1 MAIDPITAMLWMQT
15 AQTVINFPFVRKQQ
29 KQTLQKLHTN
39 RLIAQLNGE
48 STANQ
53 INDIAEETLANN
65 LTVASTGGYAPMDS
79 ASFEAIQD
87 RVNTQRDKDISMNKI
102 STNMA
107 VTDINNSLKNLKDQ
121 MLMSELNLVTDLGSI
136 YYSHKN
142 YTKNKKIEDVYRK
155 QQLEIL
161 KEQSKQLTDIKK
173 STTMNYKKLLW
184 RQKNYNRYQ
193 NNFYGKYRD

>member
-1 MAIDPITAMLWMQT
+1 MAIDPITTMLMMQT
-15 AQTVINFPFVRKQQ
+15 AQTVINFPFVRRQQ

-142 YTKNKKIEDVYRK
+142 YTKNKDIEKAYRK

-161 KEQSKQLTDIKK
+161 KEQTKVLKDMKK
-173 STTMNYKKLLW
+173 TSQMGYKKMMFRVNPSAVYW
-184 RQKNYNRYQ
+184 SGRP
-193 NNFYGKYRD
+193 D

>member
-15 AQTVINFPFVRKQQ
+15 AQTVINFPFVRRQQ

-87 RVNTQRDKDISMNKI
+87 RVNTQRD
-102 STNMA
+102 TA
-107 VTDINNSLKNLKDQ
+107 
-121 MLMSELNLVTDLGSI
+121 
-136 YYSHKN
+136 Y
-142 YTKNKKIEDVYRK
+142 
-155 QQLEIL
+155 
-161 KEQSKQLTDIKK
+161 
-173 STTMNYKKLLW
+173 
-184 RQKNYNRYQ
+184 RQKSLRIIRTILACMVCMRYISLRALARARRTHGRAQ
-193 NNFYGKYRD
+193 DIPYTRPGPQTTNWD

>member
-107 VTDINNSLKNLKDQ
+107 INDINNSLKNLKDQ
-121 MLMSELNLVTDLGSI
+121 MLMSELNLVTELGSI
-136 YYSHKN
+136 YYSHEN
-142 YTKNKKIEDVYRK
+142 YTKNKKIEDAYRK

-161 KEQSKQLTDIKK
+161 KEQTKVLKDMKK
-173 STTMNYKKLLW
+173 TSQMGYKKMMFRVNPSGVYW
-184 RQKNYNRYQ
+184 SGRP
-193 NNFYGKYRD
+193 D

>member
-1 MAIDPITAMLWMQT
+1 MDPITAMLIMQT
-15 AQTVINFPFVRKQQ
+15 AQTVINFPFARKQQ

-142 YTKNKKIEDVYRK
+142 YTKNKDIEKAYRK

-161 KEQSKQLTDIKK
+161 KEQTKVLKDMKK
-173 STTMNYKKLLW
+173 TSQMGYKKMMFRVNPSAVYW
-184 RQKNYNRYQ
+184 SGRP
-193 NNFYGKYRD
+193 D

>member
-1 MAIDPITAMLWMQT
+1 MDPITAMLMMQT
-15 AQTVINFPFVRKQQ
+15 AQTVINFPFVRRQQ

-121 MLMSELNLVTDLGSI
+121 MLMSEINLVTDLGSI

-142 YTKNKKIEDVYRK
+142 YTKNKSIEKAYRAK
-155 QQLEIL
+155 QI
-161 KEQSKQLTDIKK
+161 KEL
-173 STTMNYKKLLW
+173 
-184 RQKNYNRYQ
+184 
-193 NNFYGKYRD
+193 

>member
-1 MAIDPITAMLWMQT
+1 
-15 AQTVINFPFVRKQQ
+15 
-29 KQTLQKLHTN
+29 
-39 RLIAQLNGE
+39 
-48 STANQ
+48 
-53 INDIAEETLANN
+53 
-65 LTVASTGGYAPMDS
+65 MDS

-142 YTKNKKIEDVYRK
+142 YTKNKQIEDAYRK